1 MAMRLSRI
9 YDVLIGSREEEKAR
23 CTCEVCLK
31 EAYDRGW
38 PCNVRWVSNQE
49 AVSESEVIILA
60 IPYKHLDSTIS
71 GLHDFEGKIVISPIN
86 PMEKGEYFSYV
97 PPVEGSAALHL
108 KTMLPDSA
116 RLCVAFNNIAGNR
129 WRDIDD
135 EIDYSVAVCGDNPE
149 AKLIVLDIIDRISLL
164 KSYDAGPL
172 SMSSVIEGMT
182 PLLNNIA
189 RCNKMKDVGIRF
201 V

>member
-1 MAMRLSRI
+1 
-9 YDVLIGSREEEKAR
+9 
-23 CTCEVCLK
+23 
-31 EAYDRGW
+31 
-38 PCNVRWVSNQE
+38 
-49 AVSESEVIILA
+49 
-60 IPYKHLDSTIS
+60 
-71 GLHDFEGKIVISPIN
+71 
-86 PMEKGEYFSYV
+86 MEKGEYFSYV